1 MTGSQLSNFDL
12 AIEFSED
19 AYRRMLGA
27 FIDGGN
33 FLCNVLHDV
42 TSFLHLPDVPCPHFV
57 PTILFDV
64 PTDVPLPPGT
74 MDIVDVRLDL
84 LSDSTTI
91 GKLRFIAK
99 VVVDHTSTA
108 AGQIDLVKVDL
119 STSGLLYSHL
129 ELGAINDTNHALTQA
144 LNHIALIPL
153 LPVPVNRS
161 STSPTDIVSA
171 DSRIIDDSSPANL
184 DGSALL
190 LTFGGGTPG
199 NRNGFSQSFVPVG
212 ETGAI
217 GVNFDWLC
225 RIIRP
230 QLADAL
236 GVPRD
241 AFSPPCRLN
250 RSVPLPGDHDPKL
263 EALELTLDNGAIH
276 VTATVS
282 ASGTGWSGTGTVGGR
297 ISMSVDSGH
306 LKITSDID
314 DPNIDVSLDWWVWL
328 ASAVVGAIVG
338 GIIGGVIGAIIGAI
352 LAPLITW
359 LAEHLLNGLIN
370 DIANRIADALR
381 ALNLNVDVSAIGLNI
396 VFQEVHIDDIVIGAQ
411 VAVTDNSPV
420 RSMGI
425 ITVNNGQ
432 WVDLDN
438 GCVADSNLPG
448 ADMAWDGTRP
458 SRKIRTL
465 CCSRLA
471 RTGHAAFDMCR
482 FELYGLSY
490 NRPEA
495 IPEAE
500 FGTLI
505 TFPEIFGMPLAPDIF
520 IPNLL
525 VYAVETNEQ
534 RYSMIQVVEV
544 TKDYVKLAYKTYE
557 KTLPKV
563 QIVGGFDYEP
573 TSTFLGP
580 AKIVGSTHK
589 IEAVQFKAS
598 VPASIQTSSSAGGLS
613 TCEQRAK
620 HGVTEVGVWTG
631 PVIVKM
637 SKVGAFKAVVENFAA
652 TKYEWLINRKKLT
665 SNQGFLQL
673 QNVKVAYDVKHA
685 LITIKPDSDNPF
697 WFELAVIVSAKDGS
711 SISTARCVE
720 VSGTKTVDKPHM
732 VTFPIYQ
739 QAFTQTFGS
748 LEVPYIPPKRGTP
761 TELNR

>member
-1 MTGSQLSNFDL
+1 MPGSQLNNYDL

-27 FIDGGN
+27 FIDAGD
-33 FLCNVLHDV
+33 FLCNVLSDV
-42 TSFLHLPDVPCPHFV
+42 TSFLHLPAVPCPHFN

-74 MDIVDVRLDL
+74 IDIVDVRLDL
-84 LSDSTTI
+84 LSNSTTI
-91 GKLRFIAK
+91 GKLRFVAK
-99 VVVDHTSTA
+99 VVVDHTSSS

-119 STSGLLYSHL
+119 SPSGLLYSHL
-129 ELGAINDTNHALTQA
+129 ELGPINDTNNALTHV
-144 LNHIALIPL
+144 LNHLALIPL

-161 STSPTDIVSA
+161 STSATDIVSA
-171 DSRIIDDSSPANL
+171 DSRIIDDHSPSNL

-199 NRNGFSQSFVPVG
+199 NRNGFTQSFVPVG

-230 QLADAL
+230 KLADAL
-236 GVPRD
+236 GVPKD

-250 RSVPLPGDHDPKL
+250 RSVSLPGDHDPKL
-263 EALELTLDNGAIH
+263 DALELTLENGAIH
-276 VTATVS
+276 VTAAVS
-282 ASGTGWSGTGTVGGR
+282 ASDTGWSATATVGGR
-297 ISMSVDSGH
+297 ISMSVDSGQ
-306 LKITSDID
+306 LKITSNID

-338 GIIGGVIGAIIGAI
+338 GIIAGVIGAIIGAI

-370 DIANRIADALR
+370 DIANRVADALR

-396 VFQEVHIDDIVIGAQ
+396 IFQEVHIDDVVIGAR
-411 VAVTDNSPV
+411 VTVTDNSPV

-438 GCVADSNLPG
+438 GCVGDSNLPG
-448 ADMAWDGTRP
+448 ADLAWDGTRP
-458 SRKIRTL
+458 ARKIRTL
-465 CCSRLA
+465 CCSRMA
-471 RTGHAAFDMCR
+471 RTGHVAFDMCR
-482 FELYGLSY
+482 FELYGLRY

-495 IPEAE
+495 IPEGE

-505 TFPEIFGMPLAPDIF
+505 TFPQIFGIPLAPDIF

-534 RYSMIQVVEV
+534 RYSVIQVMEV
-544 TKDYVKLAYKTYE
+544 TKDHVKLAYKTYE
-557 KTLPKV
+557 KAMPRV
-563 QIVGGFDYEP
+563 QIVGGFDYESA
-573 TSTFLGP
+573 STFLDP
-580 AKIVGSTHK
+580 TKIVGGTHK
-589 IEAVQFKAS
+589 VDAVQFKAS
-598 VPASIQTSSSAGGLS
+598 VPTPIQTSSSARDLS
-613 TCEQRAK
+613 PCEQRGK
-620 HGVTEVGVWTG
+620 YGVTEPGVWTG
-631 PVIVKM
+631 PVVVKM
-637 SKVGAFKAVVENFAA
+637 SKLGTFKAVVEDFAA
-652 TKYEWLINRKKLT
+652 VKYEWLINRKKLT
-665 SNQGFLQL
+665 SNQGTLQL
-673 QNVKVAYDVKHA
+673 QTVKVTYDVKDA
-685 LITIKPDSDNPF
+685 TIKIKPDSDNAF
-697 WFELAVIVSAKDGS
+697 WFELEVIVSAKDGS

-720 VSGTKTVDKPHM
+720 VSGTKTVDKPHP
-732 VTFPIYQ
+732 VTWPVYQ

-748 LEVPYIPPKRGTP
+748 LEVPYSTTTRGTQTVP
-761 TELNR
+761 ER